1 MCRWNDTLRV
11 VRWGYNT
18 MGPAGGLGWCLCRRL
33 VVALGSRPLRPA
45 TEAIVQLAD
54 VLAVYVPAEGSD
66 LHQKIWPASGIVGSE
81 VGKSAQLRLDFEG
94 DTTVYPTYA
103 DRVRR
108 AAERHLHVRED
119 GHPGYPTQACAYV
132 SSEEVL
138 QVGRWEVEGERL
150 IVTRHEP
157 LDRWLEGSEGSDPAA
172 SG

>member
-1 MCRWNDTLRV
+1 M
-11 VRWGYNT
+11 
-18 MGPAGGLGWCLCRRL
+18 
-33 VVALGSRPLRPA
+33 ALASSPLQPIV
-45 TEAIVQLAD
+45 EAIVQLAD

-66 LHQKIWPASGIVGSE
+66 LRQKIWPASGIVGSE
-81 VGKSAQLRLDFEG
+81 VGESAQLRLDFEG
-94 DTTVYPTYA
+94 DTTVYPTYT

-138 QVGRWEVEGERL
+138 QVGRWKVDDDRL
-150 IVTRHEP
+150 IVTHREA
-157 LDRWLEGSEGSDPAA
+157 LDRWLKGSEDSNPAA